1 MKFSVAAAL
10 LVSTTSVVAFQP
22 TSFARNAATIRPSGL
37 RAIAIDPT
45 TGNFPTPP
53 PVNETPEKKEPLDL
67 SGIALSVS
75 AE

>member
-1 MKFSVAAAL
+1 MKFSVAVAL

-22 TSFARNAATIRPSGL
+22 SSFARTAATIRPSAL
-37 RAIAIDPT
+37 RAIAIDST
-45 TGNFPTPP
+45 TGNLP
-53 PVNETPEKKEPLDL
+53 PVNGTPEKKEPLDL